1 MRRTHAEPMISRPT
15 LLVALL
21 CLAWILPGLIGHDP
35 WKPDEAYSF
44 GLVYEILW
52 GGSWIVPALAGE
64 PFMEKPPLFYLTAAA
79 SAWLFSPP
87 LAVHD
92 AARLAT
98 GFYMALTFL
107 FTGLAGRELFGRN
120 HGALSVLLLVG
131 CLGLTVRSHQLIT
144 DVALLCGFAMAFYG
158 LALYLRRPVIGG
170 FWLGTGVGLGFMAKG
185 LIAPGM
191 LGVIALAAP
200 LLFRAWRTRNY
211 LFCLAVA
218 ALASLPWLLIW
229 PAALFHTAPR
239 LFDEWL
245 WVNNFGRFLG
255 TSSLGPRADPGAYF
269 NIIPWYTFPVLPIA
283 LWRLWASRTAGLA
296 RPGIQLP
303 LLGFLVILGVLS
315 AAADARELYALPL
328 LIPLSLLATPAA
340 GTLRRG
346 AYNAWFWF
354 GVMGFTFFVFAAW
367 FYWVGLE
374 LGVPV
379 QLHQHLHTIQPG
391 YAPGFRL
398 LPFTLGLVYTLAWF
412 ALIFRLKRGPQRPVI
427 VWAAGIT
434 LVWGLLAILFIGW
447 LDTGKS
453 YRSMMAGMQQAL
465 PAQYRCV
472 SSRNLGEPQR
482 AMLHYFAGIITYR
495 EEVPERRRDCD
506 LLLVHGVPQEEN
518 VPLGPWQKIWEGSR
532 PGDDQDERFRLY
544 QRAAEKPKKH

>member
-1 MRRTHAEPMISRPT
+1 MTPHRTV
-15 LLVALL
+15 LVALL

-44 GLVYEILW
+44 GLVYEILQ
-52 GGSWIVPALAGE
+52 GGSWIVPTLAGE

-87 LAVHD
+87 LALHD
-92 AARLAT
+92 AARLAA
-98 GFYMALTFL
+98 GFYMALAFL
-107 FTGLAGRELFGRN
+107 FTGLAGREFFGRN
-120 HGALSVLLLVG
+120 YGALSVLLLAG

-144 DVALLCGFAMAFYG
+144 DVALLCGFAIAFYG
-158 LALYLRRPVIGG
+158 LALCLRRPVGGG

-200 LLFRAWRTRNY
+200 LLFRAWRTRHY
-211 LFCLAVA
+211 LFCLAAA

-229 PAALFHTAPR
+229 PAALFHASPQ

-255 TSSLGPRADPGAYF
+255 TSNLGPRADPGAYL

-340 GTLRRG
+340 DTLRRG
-346 AYNAWFWF
+346 AHNAWFWF
-354 GVMGFTFFVFAAW
+354 SVMGFTFFIFAAW

-374 LGVPV
+374 LGVPAR
-379 QLHQHLHTIQPG
+379 LHQHLHTIQPG

-398 LPFTLGLVYTLAWF
+398 LPFTLGLVYTVAWF

-427 VWAAGIT
+427 AWAAGIT
-434 LVWGLLAILFIGW
+434 VVWGLLAILFIGW

-453 YRSMMAGMQQAL
+453 YRSMVAGMQQAL

-506 LLLVHGVPQEEN
+506 LQLVHGVPQEEN

-532 PGDDQDERFRLY
+532 PGDDKGERFRLY
-544 QRAAEKPKKH
+544 QRIEEKPKKH